1 MCIFS
6 TEKWSIKYGSYCIVA
21 TAQMK
26 FASEARPSQYISP
39 FGNTEPTCMPLSG
52 HFMDIEGRVL
62 VYRGWSGGA
71 KVLGKLAVPGRPTSL
86 DDSRA
91 RAYCACSRCG
101 WGFVWIFFLPSIFSL
116 FFLPLFGRRPDID

>member
-1 MCIFS
+1 MTLTYHNYWSNPESDLSIGKFRCVVFFS

-26 FASEARPSQYISP
+26 FASEARPSQYIGP

-62 VYRGWSGGA
+62 VYQTERYQLS
-71 KVLGKLAVPGRPTSL
+71 PTYNAS
-86 DDSRA
+86 
-91 RAYCACSRCG
+91 
-101 WGFVWIFFLPSIFSL
+101 W
-116 FFLPLFGRRPDID
+116 

>member
-1 MCIFS
+1 MCVFS

-26 FASEARPSQYISP
+26 FASEARPSQYIGP

-62 VYRGWSGGA
+62 VYQTDRYQLSPTYKPHGDKGWFL
-71 KVLGKLAVPGRPTSL
+71 VLIFTPPLSSTKLV
-86 DDSRA
+86 
-91 RAYCACSRCG
+91 
-101 WGFVWIFFLPSIFSL
+101 
-116 FFLPLFGRRPDID
+116 